1 MHLVFR
7 DLCKKKKIRI
17 YIKLTRLFSTFSS
30 FLFFVPPFLFFF
42 FNLQK
47 RMTQTAPAPSLDF
60 SINAE
65 QVEKI
70 TSEIIA
76 EELAVNDEVAALK
89 PEEQTYENIVV
100 RLARIENELSGKSVA
115 SFFFFFFFA

>member
-1 MHLVFR
+1 
-7 DLCKKKKIRI
+7 
-17 YIKLTRLFSTFSS
+17 
-30 FLFFVPPFLFFF
+30 
-42 FNLQK
+42 
-47 RMTQTAPAPSLDF
+47 MTCTAPPPSLDF

-65 QVEKI
+65 QVEQI

-100 RLARIENELSGKSVA
+100 RLARIENELAGKS
-115 SFFFFFFFA
+115 SLFSNLWL